1 MNVLAILGI
10 ILVLLKIFAVNQF
23 MIDLSWWWVLLP
35 FYAGLAI
42 WLAILV
48 IGAVGA
54 GAGLT
59 IALIIDTWKRAT
71 TRRR

>member
-1 MNVLAILGI
+1 MDVLALLGI

-42 WLAILV
+42 WLAILA
-48 IGAVGA
+48 IGAVAA

-59 IALIIDTWKRAT
+59 IALIIDNWKRAI